1 MLLGRFGNM
10 NKRNFWKNKRN
21 FWKNKRVLVTGH
33 TGFKGSW
40 LSFWLNEM
48 GAKVIGYSLEP
59 ETNPSLFNVLELED
73 DIISIYGD
81 IRDRN
86 KLDKTIK
93 EFKPDIIFHLAAQ
106 AIVSTS
112 YLNPI
117 ETFEINI
124 IGTANLFDLV
134 RNTDFV
140 KVVINV
146 TSDKC
151 YENKEQLWG
160 YREVDPMGGYDPYS
174 CSKGCSE
181 LITNSFRNSFF
192 KKNNIMLASVRA
204 GNVIGGGDWSDNRLL
219 PDIIR
224 GLNINKAIEIRNPY
238 AIRPW
243 QHVLEPISGY
253 LALAQKLWD
262 RDNEFAE
269 GWNFGPEE
277 SNVMNVQELTNK
289 VILSWNDKTIENEK
303 YYFDNSLKI
312 YEAQILKLDSSKA
325 KYKLGWKPKLDIK
338 KTIDWTT
345 GWYKRYYSQGNMKQ
359 FTLEQIKK
367 YEQMGLEDYER

>member
-10 NKRNFWKNKRN
+10 NKRN

-40 LSFWLNEM
+40 LSFWLKEM

-93 EFKPDIIFHLAAQ
+93 EFKPEIIFHLAAQ

-134 RNTDFV
+134 RNTNFV

-325 KYKLGWKPKLDIK
+325 KYKLGWKPKLDIN

-345 GWYKRYYSQGNMKQ
+345 GWYKKYYSEGNMKQ